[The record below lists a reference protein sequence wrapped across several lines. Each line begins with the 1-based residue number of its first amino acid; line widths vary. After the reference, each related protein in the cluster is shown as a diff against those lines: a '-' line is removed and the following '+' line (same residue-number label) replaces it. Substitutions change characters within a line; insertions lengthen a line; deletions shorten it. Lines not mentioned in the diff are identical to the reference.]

1 MNSYL
6 LDTSIIV
13 NLFRGKKEEQQ
24 LMENLEGE
32 QTSSFICLAELYE
45 GVARS
50 RNRQAEENNLVKF
63 FSRLHNIFGID
74 NEVAKKFGEIRSTLK
89 KSGNIIEDMDLLI
102 AATCIT
108 YNQTLITR
116 NQKHFSRIPDLRI
129 YQF

>member
-1 MNSYL
+1 
-6 LDTSIIV
+6 
-13 NLFRGKKEEQQ
+13 
-24 LMENLEGE
+24 MENLEGE